1 MTVATRRTR
10 SRVPPHHFEPDEQL
24 GAESYVPQARRCLPR
39 RWWCR
44 RCGLL
49 GEPGDARHPVGAL
62 PPPEP
67 DPVLAQAA
75 RQRDQAVLGERE
87 DADDG

>member
-1 MTVATRRTR
+1 MAVATRRTR

-24 GAESYVPQARRCLPR
+24 GAESYVPQSRRGLPR

-44 RCGLL
+44 WCGLL

-67 DPVLAQAA
+67 DPVAA
-75 RQRDQAVLGERE
+75 AAWRAHDHEVLGERE
-87 DADDG
+87 DVDG